1 MNPFE
6 QKCTFASL
14 LDSSKVNK
22 KGPQKGRYSIN
33 RIVSAD
39 RRAVFA
45 KLLLGGVEVDGA
57 TVDGAV
63 LLARVVVAMGNCR
76 LLHCGC
82 TPFTT
87 AFELLEL
94 FQVDVPRFE

>member
-1 MNPFE
+1 MTRAN
-6 QKCTFASL
+6 
-14 LDSSKVNK
+14 
-22 KGPQKGRYSIN
+22 SIN

-39 RRAVFA
+39 RRAVSA
-45 KLLLGGVEVDGA
+45 KLLLDDVEVDGA

-76 LLHCGC
+76 LPHCGC

-87 AFELLEL
+87 ALELLEL

>member
-1 MNPFE
+1 MTRAN
-6 QKCTFASL
+6 
-14 LDSSKVNK
+14 
-22 KGPQKGRYSIN
+22 SIN

-39 RRAVFA
+39 RRAVSA
-45 KLLLGGVEVDGA
+45 KLLLGDVEVDGA

-63 LLARVVVAMGNCR
+63 LLARVVVAMGNCI

>member
-14 LDSSKVNK
+14 LKSSKVNK

-39 RRAVFA
+39 RRAVSA
-45 KLLLGGVEVDGA
+45 KLLLGDVEVDGA

-63 LLARVVVAMGNCR
+63 LLARVVVAMGNCI